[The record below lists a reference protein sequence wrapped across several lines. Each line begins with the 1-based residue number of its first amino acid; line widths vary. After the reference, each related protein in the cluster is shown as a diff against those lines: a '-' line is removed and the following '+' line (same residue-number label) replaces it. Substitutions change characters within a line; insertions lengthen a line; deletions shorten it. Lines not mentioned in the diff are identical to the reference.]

1 MGGITRTPPPV
12 VSPPPSSAA
21 GPSSILILLLLSSL
35 LLPLASPSSSQE
47 EVEALKALKSTFND
61 PSNNTQGWDF
71 GLVSACTWPRY
82 IACDNGDDHVTQ
94 INMESAVS
102 GGTLVPDLGNLEEL
116 NHLDL
121 KGNGLSGEIPKEL
134 GNLKKLVTLN
144 LSQNNLTGSIP
155 IELCNIATL
164 RNLWLDDNKLTGE
177 VPAECFRK
185 QNFVFNGNTG
195 LIGVPATPSLPT
207 DSAGPNSTP
216 PKRLMGWMVVI
227 TTISLVSPWVVKR
240 RHETDC

>member
-21 GPSSILILLLLSSL
+21 GPSILILLLLSSL

-47 EVEALKALKSTFND
+47 E
-61 PSNNTQGWDF
+61 
-71 GLVSACTWPRY
+71 
-82 IACDNGDDHVTQ
+82 
-94 INMESAVS
+94 
-102 GGTLVPDLGNLEEL
+102 
-116 NHLDL
+116 
-121 KGNGLSGEIPKEL
+121 GNGLSGEIPKEL

-185 QNFVFNGNTG
+185 QNFVFNGNPG

-216 PKRLMGWMVVI
+216 PKRMMGWMVVI